1 MIDHCLA
8 QSAAVDTAPS
18 KAQMQAEDAY
28 EADQLELWE
37 SIASALYHHSS
48 TGFAGRPASRFQ
60 NRGISFAGCM
70 A

>member
-1 MIDHCLA
+1 MIDRYLA
-8 QSAAVDTAPS
+8 QSGTVDTAPNTERT
-18 KAQMQAEDAY
+18 QTEDRY

-48 TGFAGRPASRFQ
+48 AGFAGGPAGRFQ